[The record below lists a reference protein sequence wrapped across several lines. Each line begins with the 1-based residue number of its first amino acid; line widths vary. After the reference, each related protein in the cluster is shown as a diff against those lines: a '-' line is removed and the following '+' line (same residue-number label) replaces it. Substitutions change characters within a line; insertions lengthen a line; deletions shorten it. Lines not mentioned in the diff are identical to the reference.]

1 MDVAANNMLQNL
13 KALEQENPD
22 FILSACPTCT
32 LVLKKKGLLALR
44 NQKVSPELIAK
55 AEKMAEKVIDA
66 SYFIH
71 KLIKEGRITFSKP
84 LEEEFT
90 YHDPCHLKRSLNIWQ
105 EPRESL
111 QKAGLKLKEMFESD
125 ICCGMGGSYSLKF
138 PEISVKILERKLKNI
153 QDTGANLVCT
163 DCPGCIMQIR
173 GGADKK
179 GLAFKVKHSLEVLAE
194 RL

>member
-1 MDVAANNMLQNL
+1 
-13 KALEQENPD
+13 
-22 FILSACPTCT
+22 
-32 LVLKKKGLLALR
+32 
-44 NQKVSPELIAK
+44 
-55 AEKMAEKVIDA
+55 
-66 SYFIH
+66 
-71 KLIKEGRITFSKP
+71 
-84 LEEEFT
+84 
-90 YHDPCHLKRSLNIWQ
+90 
-105 EPRESL
+105 
-111 QKAGLKLKEMFESD
+111 MFESD